1 MDDLYTP
8 EVNSND
14 PITMNDTTTG
24 YCSIQRNDVLKVQA
38 VLNEIKGLDSTGTNT
53 VGVPTISGMN
63 FQAVSVGQKLAT
75 ANSADQYV
83 QISSP
88 APWSATTAMLLAL
101 APPGGVPC
109 NDASLVGGYKNATG
123 SELHTGLE
131 YGLDFVDYELGQMLM
146 GLQHAGLDND
156 TLVIIEAKHGQSP
169 INGQLRVAVDDSPY
183 NDTPGLKNS
192 NGSKTTDDVAL
203 VWLSPQ
209 MQQGSYKAA
218 EAYLLS
224 QKSTLGIDTLLDKSD
239 LAPLYGNPFGNNRTP
254 DFIARTIHGL
264 IYTSGTKLAEHG
276 GFFIP
281 DDRNVA
287 LLVSNP
293 SIKAATRNDD
303 VETRQIAATILTV
316 LGINPK
322 ELAGARTENSKP
334 LPGL

>member
-1 MDDLYTP
+1 LYVLVGGICGG
-8 EVNSND
+8 ELL
-14 PITMNDTTTG
+14 TG
-24 YCSIQRNDVLKVQA
+24 
-38 VLNEIKGLDSTGTNT
+38 
-53 VGVPTISGMN
+53 
-63 FQAVSVGQKLAT
+63 
-75 ANSADQYV
+75 
-83 QISSP
+83 
-88 APWSATTAMLLAL
+88 TTAMLLAL
-101 APPGGVPC
+101 ARPGGVPC

-224 QKSTLGIDTLLDKSD
+224 QKSTD
-239 LAPLYGNPFGNNRTP
+239 
-254 DFIARTIHGL
+254 
-264 IYTSGTKLAEHG
+264 
-276 GFFIP
+276 
-281 DDRNVA
+281 
-287 LLVSNP
+287 
-293 SIKAATRNDD
+293 
-303 VETRQIAATILTV
+303 
-316 LGINPK
+316 
-322 ELAGARTENSKP
+322 
-334 LPGL
+334 PGLASRRVEIMIGGG